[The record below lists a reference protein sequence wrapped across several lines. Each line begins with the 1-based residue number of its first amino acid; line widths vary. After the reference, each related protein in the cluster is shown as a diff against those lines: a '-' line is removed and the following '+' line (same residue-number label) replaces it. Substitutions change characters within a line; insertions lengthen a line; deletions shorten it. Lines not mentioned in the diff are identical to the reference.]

1 MKIAILTDSN
11 AGLTKEVAKEMGVFL
26 LKNPVIIDRQVYF
39 QEDDLSEEF
48 FFKALEDKRDVST
61 SQPSPGLTMNKWDEI
76 FKLGYDQIVF
86 VPISRGLS
94 STCDTCLALAQ
105 QEEYEGKVFVVD
117 NHRVSVT
124 QILSIRKIQELIKE
138 GKTGAEIKKI
148 LEDEAYESIIYLSV
162 NTLEYLKRT
171 GRVNAVSAAIGS
183 LLNLK
188 PVLTVKGEKF
198 DAISKTR
205 GMVKAKLEMFKFLK
219 NDIETR
225 FTQLKDHLVIGVA
238 GAGLTKEEAD
248 KWTNDVKEYFSQY
261 YSNVEVFF
269 APLSLS
275 VSAHTGPKALGFGIS
290 I

>member
-1 MKIAILTDSN
+1 
-11 AGLTKEVAKEMGVFL
+11 
-26 LKNPVIIDRQVYF
+26 
-39 QEDDLSEEF
+39 
-48 FFKALEDKRDVST
+48 
-61 SQPSPGLTMNKWDEI
+61 MNKWDEI

-162 NTLEYLKRT
+162 NTLEYLKRS